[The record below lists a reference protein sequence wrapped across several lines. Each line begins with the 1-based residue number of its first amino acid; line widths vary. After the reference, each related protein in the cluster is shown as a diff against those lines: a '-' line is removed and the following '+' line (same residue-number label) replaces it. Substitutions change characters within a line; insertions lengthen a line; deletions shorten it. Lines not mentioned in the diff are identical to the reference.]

1 MFLPDRPDKICKGIP
16 SWVPLGRSPIA
27 IVDFACG
34 RQASP
39 GNLASP
45 SDGPFGV
52 LWQNQLIG
60 KKEVEGAPR
69 SAGHLLDRQADALSL
84 TQRTGSKMLQLSAAR
99 TALNNLK
106 SLQKN
111 SLKMQQN
118 AQYYAPTS

>member
-1 MFLPDRPDKICKGIP
+1 M
-16 SWVPLGRSPIA
+16 
-27 IVDFACG
+27 DFVCG

-39 GNLASP
+39 GNLPSP

-52 LWQNQLIG
+52 LRQNQLIG

-69 SAGHLLDRQADALSL
+69 TAGQLLDRQADALSL
-84 TQRTGSKMLQLSAAR
+84 TQGTGSKMQQLSPAR

-106 SLQKN
+106 SLHKN